1 MQLCLT
7 KMSLCGRHPP
17 PPRPPRKADSPA
29 RPAGSGG
36 PVPER
41 RRSLRRGSAPPPPA
55 PRQRTKPLQKETLSP
70 GARRG
75 SSPPLPLGAPTR
87 ARGRLAMGGE
97 RAARGLGCGQVQR
110 SLRPPSAPAHPG
122 PAPRPDP
129 RPPTSEASICLSS
142 LPMFASLISVTDH
155 LCGHRL
161 VINLFQEPLAFPS
174 GPHWRDGTWHCHPSP
189 AACGR

>member
-1 MQLCLT
+1 
-7 KMSLCGRHPP
+7 MSLCGRHPP
-17 PPRPPRKADSPA
+17 PHPAPQERLIHPPGLRGAGGRFPRGGAASAVGPRLHRLLPVSEQSRRRRRPCLPA
-29 RPAGSGG
+29 PAG
-36 PVPER
+36 E
-41 RRSLRRGSAPPPPA
+41 AA
-55 PRQRTKPLQKETLSP
+55 
-70 GARRG
+70 
-75 SSPPLPLGAPTR
+75 PPLPLGAPTR

-155 LCGHRL
+155 LRGHRL
-161 VINLFQEPLAFPS
+161 VINLFREPLAFPS